1 MHNEINEKCGI
12 FGVFGQGLEAA
23 RLTHPGLFALQH
35 RGQESSGIVSST
47 GNEMYFHKGRG
58 LVSRVY
64 SDGDLDCLPGHM
76 AIGHNRY
83 ATSGG
88 STHEHNQ
95 PVIRSL
101 SGDGEYIALAHN
113 GNLPTSE
120 KLEEF
125 LLAQNIDATV
135 LNDSEMMT
143 EALRSYLLKGFSLEE
158 AVQASYP
165 LFDGAFSLLCM
176 TKDQL
181 VVVRDSH
188 GIRPLSMARLNGGVI
203 FSSETCAIDTIGA
216 SFERDILPG
225 EMVVVDGSGTRNI
238 QIKLGTQKLD
248 LFEFVYFARPDSIL
262 LGQRVN
268 EVRRRAGMKLA
279 EESFIDADVVIP
291 VPDSAIPVALG
302 YSERSGIRVDFGLA
316 KNRYIHRTFIEPEQ
330 HLREKEVEMK
340 LIPIPE
346 VLKGKRVIV
355 LDDSI
360 VRGTTQMKLVEI
372 LRRAGAKEVHVRI
385 SSPPVRFPDFYG
397 IDTPRQQN
405 LIAAT
410 KSIEEIRAF
419 IKADSL
425 AYLSF
430 DGLIEAT
437 GVPKE
442 MFCTSCFTGHYP
454 IDIGKRAKELT
465 LALTQ

>member
-12 FGVFGQGLEAA
+12 FGVYGQGLEAA

-47 GNEMYFHKGRG
+47 GHEMYLRKGRG
-58 LVSRVY
+58 LVAQVY
-64 SDGDLDCLPGHM
+64 SREDLDSLPGHL

-83 ATSGG
+83 STSKG
-88 STHEHNQ
+88 STPEHNQ
-95 PVIRSL
+95 PVIRPL
-101 SGDGEYIALAHN
+101 VRDGEYIALAHN
-113 GNLPTSE
+113 GNLPTTNA
-120 KLEEF
+120 LEEF
-125 LLAQNIDATV
+125 LLQKNIDISS
-135 LNDSEMMT
+135 LNDSEMMA
-143 EALRSYLLKGFSLEE
+143 EAIKRYLLKGSSLDE
-158 AVQASYP
+158 AVLAAYP
-165 LFDGAFSLLCM
+165 LFNGAFSMLCM

-181 VVVRDSH
+181 VAVRDSY
-188 GIRPLSMARLNGGVI
+188 GIRPLSMARLNGGVF

-225 EMVVVDGSGTRNI
+225 EMVVVDRSGTRNI
-238 QIKLGTQKLD
+238 QIKDGTQNLD

-268 EVRRRAGMKLA
+268 EVRFRSGVMLA

-291 VPDSAIPVALG
+291 VPDSAIPVAEG
-302 YSERSGIRVDFGLA
+302 YSERSGIKLRHALM

-330 HLREKEVEMK
+330 HLREREVEMK

-346 VLKGKRVIV
+346 VLRGRRVIV

-360 VRGTTQMKLVEI
+360 VRGTTQKRLVEI

-397 IDTPRQQN
+397 IDTPNQYN

-410 KSIEEIRAF
+410 KNVEGIRQY
-419 IKADSL
+419 IGADSL
-425 AYLSF
+425 AFLSF
-430 DGLIEAT
+430 HGLIEAT

-442 MFCTSCFTGHYP
+442 MFCTSCFTGQYP
-454 IDIGKRAKELT
+454 INIGDRAKELI
-465 LALTQ
+465 LAPA

>member
-1 MHNEINEKCGI
+1 MYNEMNEKCGI
-12 FGVFGQGLEAA
+12 FGVYGQGLEAA

-35 RGQESSGIVSST
+35 RGQESSGIVSSM
-47 GNEMYFHKGRG
+47 GNEMYLRKGRG
-58 LVSRVY
+58 LVAQVY
-64 SDGDLDCLPGHM
+64 TREDLDSLPGHL
-76 AIGHNRY
+76 AVGHNRY
-83 ATSGG
+83 STSKG
-88 STHEHNQ
+88 STPEHNQ
-95 PVIRSL
+95 PVVRPL
-101 SGDGEYIALAHN
+101 VKDGEYIALAHN
-113 GNLPTSE
+113 GNLPITV

-125 LLAQNIDATV
+125 LLEKGIDTTS

-143 EALRSYLLKGFSLEE
+143 EALRHYLLKGSSLDE
-158 AVQASYP
+158 AVLAAYP
-165 LFDGAFSLLCM
+165 LFNGAFSMLCM

-181 VVVRDSH
+181 VAVRDSY

-203 FSSETCAIDTIGA
+203 FSSETCALDTIGA
-216 SFERDILPG
+216 IFERDILPG
-225 EMVVVDGSGTRNI
+225 EMVMVDKSGINST
-238 QIKLGTQKLD
+238 QIAIGVQNLD

-268 EVRRRAGMKLA
+268 EVRFRSGVKLA

-291 VPDSAIPVALG
+291 VPDSAIPVAEG
-302 YSERSGIRVDFGLA
+302 YSERSGIKLRHALM

-330 HLREKEVEMK
+330 HLREREVEMK

-346 VLKGKRVIV
+346 VLRGRRVIV

-360 VRGTTQMKLVEI
+360 VRGTTQKRLVEI

-397 IDTPRQQN
+397 IDTPNQYN

-410 KSIEEIRAF
+410 KNVEGIRQY
-419 IKADSL
+419 IGADSL
-425 AYLSF
+425 AFLSF

-442 MFCTSCFTGHYP
+442 MFCTSCFTGQYP
-454 IDIGKRAKELT
+454 INIGDRAKELI
-465 LALTQ
+465 LAPA